1 VLNKYK
7 RELALLEQ
15 LIVSSSLCMLSRSIR
30 WVNFEEEL
38 YSQDTS
44 EEAEAQGGEVI
55 SLR

>member
-1 VLNKYK
+1 MLNKYK

-15 LIVSSSLCMLSRSIR
+15 LIVSSYLCMLSHSIR